1 MKKYKICVYAIAKN
15 EEKFVRRWVE
25 SMSEADEIIVLD
37 TGSTDRTTEL
47 LSEYE
52 KVRVYSETVS
62 PWRFDT
68 ARNLSLSKV
77 PQDAD
82 YCVCTDLDEV
92 FDKGWREKLEKALS
106 CSPHKVSYRY
116 TWSFNNDGSE
126 GTVFNI
132 EKIHSRRGFLW
143 THPVHEV
150 LSYYGEGKV
159 RSVFAQG
166 IQLKHYPDSTKSRG
180 QYLPLLELSVK
191 EAPEDD
197 RNMHYLGREY
207 MFYKEYQKAIDTLK
221 KHLSMQNARWADER
235 CASMRY
241 IARCLEALDN
251 PEEAFLWLLRACTEA
266 SHLREPF
273 METAEFLYRHQSYHG
288 VIFFISKALEI
299 TVHPDTYITENSYY
313 REKPYDYLSMAYYYT
328 GDIKKAASSAEKAL
342 QYTPDN
348 ERIRSNLT
356 FFRNSLH

>member
-82 YCVCTDLDEV
+82 FCVCTDLDEV

-159 RSVFAQG
+159 RSVFAEG
-166 IQLKHYPDSTKSRG
+166 IQLKHYPDNTKSRG

-221 KHLSMQNARWADER
+221 KHLSMKNARWADER